1 MHVSWRNSYSSGGG
15 SRMYVCMYVCMYMSG
30 IHSVENSLNLY
41 KALYSLKSSEM
52 SLPLPCTY
60 RMKNLLQGKMDSSS
74 TKSSVLN
81 SKSSTLL

>member
-1 MHVSWRNSYSSGGG
+1 
-15 SRMYVCMYVCMYMSG
+15 MYLGASVVVVVVVCMYVGICMSG

-41 KALYSLKSSEM
+41 KALYSIESSEM
-52 SLPLPCTY
+52 TLPLPCTY

-81 SKSSTLL
+81 SESLTLL